1 MKHNGLRKQGLYE
14 PTYEKALQAIQE
26 TQGQEWARCF
36 V

>member
-26 TQGQEWARCF
+26 TQGLIEGEVF